1 MNTLLPGG
9 RPQNVSFVPL
19 TNRLLCTVSANQFVR
34 LKFVE
39 NCGRSVQL
47 FVPVDRKTTRFVRT
61 SVFTIRMLGGGI
73 VTIELPK
80 PCIEQS

>member
-47 FVPVDRKTTRFVRT
+47 FVPVDRKTSCAEGGPT
-61 SVFTIRMLGGGI
+61 SLREMVKANHDYR
-73 VTIELPK
+73 
-80 PCIEQS
+80 SDW